1 MRKLGRHGW
10 AFLAWLGCWTGAI
23 AAAGGEVAD
32 VVLYAGRIVTVDSA
46 FRVAEALAVQGERI
60 LEVGTD
66 AAVLERARTDT
77 RRIYLEG
84 RTVLPGLI
92 DTHSHPVSA
101 SLYEFDHQ
109 VPDMQTIDDVL
120 DYVRSRA
127 EQLEEGEWI
136 RINQVFITRLR
147 ERRFPTRDELDRAA
161 PRHPVMF
168 RTGPDAAVN
177 SLALELSGID
187 EDFEITDGQPGFLE
201 RDPETG
207 TLTGILRSCTRL
219 IRARSPGR
227 SPSDEDRYD
236 HLKKLLG
243 AYNAVGITSVVDRG
257 VSNASAALYQQLR
270 DRGELT
276 CRMFLTYSVNA
287 QATLEQIEARI
298 EAAAQHPL
306 RTYDNLLWLRGIK
319 IFLDGGMLTGS
330 AYMREPWGVSDIYSI
345 TDPEYRG
352 VLFIEPDKLYQ
363 IARIALS
370 HEMQLTAHTVG
381 DGAVETLVQA
391 YAQVNEAFPVR
402 PLRPAISHANFVTPE
417 AMDTMARLGI
427 VADLQPAWLWHDG
440 ATLKAHFGS
449 ERLAYFQPYRQFFER
464 GVIVGGGSDHMQK
477 IGRRRSINTYDP
489 FLGMWTTLVRRPR
502 WSEQPLHPDQ
512 AISREQALRLYT
524 SQAAYLTFEED
535 EKGSLEPGKLA
546 DFIILD
552 RDYLTCPIDEVKDI
566 QVLSTWLGGYPVYE
580 SRGIRSGE

>member
-1 MRKLGRHGW
+1 MCRFGRYGW
-10 AFLAWLGCWTGAI
+10 VFLAWLSCWTGAFS
-23 AAAGGEVAD
+23 AAGGEVAD
-32 VVLYAGRIVTVDSA
+32 VVLYGGRIITVDST
-46 FRVAEALAVQGERI
+46 FRVAEALAVRGERV

-66 AAVLERARTDT
+66 AAVLERAGADT
-77 RRIYLEG
+77 RRIDLEG
-84 RTVLPGLI
+84 RTVMPGLI

-101 SLYEFDHQ
+101 SLYEFDHK

-127 EQLEEGEWI
+127 EQLEDGQWI

-187 EDFEITDGQPGFLE
+187 EDFEIGDGQPGFLE

-207 TLTGILRSCTRL
+207 SLTGILRSCTRL

-227 SPSDEDRYD
+227 SPSDQDRHD
-236 HLKKLLG
+236 HLKKLLA

-257 VSNASAALYQQLR
+257 VSDASAALYQQLR
-270 DRGELT
+270 DRGDLT
-276 CRMFLTYSVNA
+276 CRMFLTYNVDA

-391 YAQVNEAFPVR
+391 YARVNEAFPVR

-440 ATLKAHFGS
+440 ATLKAHFGY

-502 WSEQPLHPDQ
+502 SSEQPLHPDQ

-524 SQAAYLTFEED
+524 SQAAYLTFEEN

-566 QVLSTWLGGYPVYE
+566 QVLSTWLGGRPVYE
-580 SRGIRSGE
+580 SSEIGSGE

>member
-1 MRKLGRHGW
+1 MCKFGRYGW
-10 AFLAWLGCWTGAI
+10 AFLAWLGCWTGAL
-23 AAAGGEVAD
+23 AATGAEVAD
-32 VVLYAGRIVTVDSA
+32 VVLYGGRIVAVDST
-46 FRVAEALAVQGERI
+46 FRVAEALAVRGERI

-66 AAVLERARTDT
+66 AAVLERAGPDT
-77 RRIYLEG
+77 RRIDLEG

-101 SLYEFDHQ
+101 SLYEFDHK
-109 VPDMQTIDDVL
+109 VPDMQSIDDVL

-187 EDFEITDGQPGFLE
+187 EDFEISDGQPGFLE

-219 IRARSPGR
+219 IRAQSPGR
-227 SPSDEDRYD
+227 RPSDEDRYD
-236 HLKKLLG
+236 HLKELLA
-243 AYNAVGITSVVDRG
+243 AYNAVGITSVVDRA
-257 VSNASAALYQQLR
+257 VSDASAALYQQLR
-270 DRGELT
+270 DRGDLT

-287 QATLEQIEARI
+287 QAALEEIEARI

-370 HEMQLTAHTVG
+370 NEMQLTAHTVG

-391 YAQVNEAFPVR
+391 YARVNEAFPVR

-440 ATLKAHFGS
+440 ATLKAHFGY
-449 ERLAYFQPYRQFFER
+449 ERLTYFQPYRQFFER

-489 FLGMWTTLVRRPR
+489 FLGMWTTLVRQPR

-566 QVLSTWLGGYPVYE
+566 QVLATWLGGRPVYE
-580 SRGIRSGE
+580 SSEIRSGE

>member
-1 MRKLGRHGW
+1 
-10 AFLAWLGCWTGAI
+10 
-23 AAAGGEVAD
+23 
-32 VVLYAGRIVTVDSA
+32 
-46 FRVAEALAVQGERI
+46 
-60 LEVGTD
+60 
-66 AAVLERARTDT
+66 
-77 RRIYLEG
+77 
-84 RTVLPGLI
+84 
-92 DTHSHPVSA
+92 
-101 SLYEFDHQ
+101 
-109 VPDMQTIDDVL
+109 
-120 DYVRSRA
+120 
-127 EQLEEGEWI
+127 
-136 RINQVFITRLR
+136 
-147 ERRFPTRDELDRAA
+147 
-161 PRHPVMF
+161 
-168 RTGPDAAVN
+168 
-177 SLALELSGID
+177 LELSGID

-243 AYNAVGITSVVDRG
+243 SYNAVGITSVVDRG

-391 YAQVNEAFPVR
+391 YARVNEAFPVR

>member
-1 MRKLGRHGW
+1 MCKFGRYGW
-10 AFLAWLGCWTGAI
+10 AFLAWLGCWTGAL
-23 AAAGGEVAD
+23 AATGAEVAD
-32 VVLYAGRIVTVDSA
+32 VVLYGGRIVAVDST
-46 FRVAEALAVQGERI
+46 FRVAEALAVRGERI

-66 AAVLERARTDT
+66 AAVLERAGPDT
-77 RRIYLEG
+77 RRIDLEG

-101 SLYEFDHQ
+101 SLYEFDHK
-109 VPDMQTIDDVL
+109 VPDMQSIDDVL

-187 EDFEITDGQPGFLE
+187 EDFEISDGQPGFLE

-219 IRARSPGR
+219 IRAQSPGR
-227 SPSDEDRYD
+227 RPSDEDRYD
-236 HLKKLLG
+236 HLKELLA
-243 AYNAVGITSVVDRG
+243 AYNAVGITSVVDRA
-257 VSNASAALYQQLR
+257 VSDASAALYQQLR
-270 DRGELT
+270 DRGDLT

-287 QATLEQIEARI
+287 QAALEEIEARI

-370 HEMQLTAHTVG
+370 NEMQLTAHTVG

-391 YAQVNEAFPVR
+391 YARVNEAFPVR